1 MKNVYTVAQ
10 VNGYIKNMF
19 TQDFLL
25 QSILVKGE
33 VSNCKYHSSGH
44 IYFTLKDGKGA
55 IACVMFAG
63 NRSGLKFHMQEG
75 QQVVVGGTIDVFER
89 DGRYQLYAKSITLDG
104 AGQLY
109 ERFEQLKRELAEF
122 AASLVN
128 NGETVF
134 IENGSSNA
142 LLARTLADQKD
153 VTIITVSSYIAHL
166 LKETRCEVI
175 LLGGIYQKKSES
187 MVGPLTR
194 QYVQQVHFSKAFIG
208 IDGWQP
214 DTGFTGRDMMR
225 SDVVNAVL
233 AKECEAIVLTDSSKF
248 GAVHPYTMGP
258 ASRFS
263 RVITD
268 ERLRDEYRQQ
278 LEQDGLTV
286 DIVKKTA

>member
-1 MKNVYTVAQ
+1 MNSRQQTILQMVIDKGRVSVVELAKTTGVSEVTIRQDLNLLERMSYLRRAH
-10 VNGYIKNMF
+10 GYAVPL
-19 TQDFLL
+19 D
-25 QSILVKGE
+25 SE
-33 VSNCKYHSSGH
+33 
-44 IYFTLKDGKGA
+44 
-55 IACVMFAG
+55 
-63 NRSGLKFHMQEG
+63 
-75 QQVVVGGTIDVFER
+75 DVETR
-89 DGRYQLYAKSITLDG
+89 MMNNYP
-104 AGQLY
+104 
-109 ERFEQLKRELAEF
+109 LKRELAQF

-142 LLARTLADQKD
+142 LLARTLAEQKE
-153 VTIITVSSYIAHL
+153 VTIVTVSSYIAHL

-233 AKECEAIVLTDSSKF
+233 QKECEAVVLTDSSKF

-258 ASRFS
+258 VSRFS
-263 RVITD
+263 RLITD
-268 ERLRDEYRQQ
+268 NGLKPEHQQRLEN
-278 LEQDGLTV
+278 DGLVV
-286 DIVKKTA
+286 DIVKKPV

>member
-1 MKNVYTVAQ
+1 
-10 VNGYIKNMF
+10 
-19 TQDFLL
+19 
-25 QSILVKGE
+25 
-33 VSNCKYHSSGH
+33 
-44 IYFTLKDGKGA
+44 
-55 IACVMFAG
+55 
-63 NRSGLKFHMQEG
+63 
-75 QQVVVGGTIDVFER
+75 
-89 DGRYQLYAKSITLDG
+89 
-104 AGQLY
+104 
-109 ERFEQLKRELAEF
+109 
-122 AASLVN
+122 
-128 NGETVF
+128 
-134 IENGSSNA
+134 
-142 LLARTLADQKD
+142 
-153 VTIITVSSYIAHL
+153 
-166 LKETRCEVI
+166 
-175 LLGGIYQKKSES
+175 

-286 DIVKKTA
+286 DIVKKRPDYPAAPE